1 MISFGTWRSKQM
13 GTYNSTIIWVCDGLT
28 IIISTKQPDF
38 RCRIVGLHPLEVAQI
53 ATVGGK
59 NVRKFTE
66 VALFNLSRC
75 VFDGYLVLF
84 ASRDRAA
91 HVLAFE
97 VIRLR
102 KHCGS
107 PLIGVLADMIGGCS
121 TAVNLF

>member
-1 MISFGTWRSKQM
+1 M

-38 RCRIVGLHPLEVAQI
+38 RCRIVGLNPLEVAQI

-66 VALFNLSRC
+66 VALFNFPRC
-75 VFDGYLVLF
+75 MFDRYLVFF

-97 VIRLR
+97 VIIRLR
-102 KHCGS
+102 KPCGS